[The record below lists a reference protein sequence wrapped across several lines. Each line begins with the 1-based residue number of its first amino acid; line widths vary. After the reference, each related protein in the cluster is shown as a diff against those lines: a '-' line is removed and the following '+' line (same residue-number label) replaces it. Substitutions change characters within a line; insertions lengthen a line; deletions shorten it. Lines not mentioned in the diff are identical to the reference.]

1 MQKHEVASRQLQ
13 DANTIAENLL
23 HLPNGTIDET
33 PLLVKVPGETKI
45 NTLHQAYA
53 RLGDTRIAPQGSTS
67 QEDGRMASTMNFRH
81 TTPQKDNPTTR
92 QINIH
97 GMT

>member
-53 RLGDTRIAPQGSTS
+53 RLGDTRVAPQSSTL
-67 QEDGRMASTMNFRH
+67 QEDGRMPST
-81 TTPQKDNPTTR
+81 
-92 QINIH
+92 
-97 GMT
+97 